1 MTIDIGENKGNL
13 PIMESIRKSTIMFW
27 GTIIVLS
34 LVLILSIGISIALG
48 SVKIDIKEVYNILI
62 SNIFNLNE
70 GAFSSGP
77 LYEII
82 WNVRFPRVLLG
93 AVVGGGLSVVGVAMQ
108 ALVKNSMADPY
119 ILGVSSGAS
128 VGATLVLLVGNIG
141 FLGNYSLQMAA
152 FIGALISCVCVYIL
166 ANVGGGINPT
176 KLILSGTA
184 VAAVCSSLTSF
195 IIFNSKNDQGIKSV
209 MFWLMGSLAGA
220 RWENIKLPFLSL
232 ALCLIMLFF
241 MYRILNIMLM
251 GDTCAVTLGVNI
263 KNVRKITLIIT
274 SLLTGV
280 LVSVAGSIGFI
291 GLMIP
296 HISRGLVGS
305 DHKKVI
311 PVSLLIGAIFTIWAD
326 VIARTLVA
334 PEEIPIGI
342 ITSMCGAPFF
352 VFLMCKGS
360 YSFGGN

>member
-1 MTIDIGENKGNL
+1 MTINIGENKGSL
-13 PIMESIRKSTIMFW
+13 SIMESIRKSIVMFW
-27 GTIIVLS
+27 GTIIGLS
-34 LVLILSIGISIALG
+34 VVLILSMGISIALG
-48 SVKIDIKEVYNILI
+48 SVKIDIIEVYNILI

-70 GAFSSGP
+70 GAFRSGP

-93 AVVGGGLSVVGVAMQ
+93 AIVGGGLSIVGVAMQ

-128 VGATLVLLVGNIG
+128 VGATLVLLVGSFG
-141 FLGNYSLQMAA
+141 VLGNHSLEIAA
-152 FIGALISCVCVYIL
+152 FIGALTSCICVYIL
-166 ANVGGGINPT
+166 ANVGGEINPT

-195 IIFNSKNDQGIKSV
+195 IIFNSKNDQGVKAV

-220 RWENIKLPFLSL
+220 RWENINVPCL
-232 ALCLIMLFF
+232 ALVLCLIILFL

-251 GDTCAVTLGVNI
+251 GDTSAIILGVNI
-263 KNVRKITLIIT
+263 KNARKITLIIT
-274 SLLTGV
+274 SLLTGI
-280 LVSVAGSIGFI
+280 LVSVAGSIGFV
-291 GLMIP
+291 GLMVP

-311 PVSLLIGAIFTIWAD
+311 PVSVLLGAIFTIWAD
-326 VIARTLVA
+326 VLARTLVA
-334 PEEIPIGI
+334 PEEMPIGI

-352 VFLMCKGS
+352 VFLMSKGS